1 MELYCKI
8 RLFTICLHYLLPVYF
23 CRKPF
28 QWKAWV
34 GGNCSS
40 ERVPALRSKAYGLQ
54 NGYAAPGGIPSWLI
68 DYKIE
73 VHTGNMPFLIFRVIP
88 HISSAIC
95 NLTGFC
101 NGCGVTWLTFQI
113 KGNTQLLISGKFFL
127 QQSAGFFLSWSWYTL
142 RVLSSFLPWWIQ
154 KTPESWYRKKR
165 ETKASFHLLGMETS
179 SAADMLPDKS
189 TLFLEKTRCLC

>member
-1 MELYCKI
+1 MELAQVIFHYSILSWNCI
-8 RLFTICLHYLLPVYF
+8 ANSTFLQFVYIIYYLFIFAETLSVKSMS
-23 CRKPF
+23 R
-28 QWKAWV
+28 
-34 GGNCSS
+34 GNCSS

-127 QQSAGFFLSWSWYTL
+127 QQSAGFFLS
-142 RVLSSFLPWWIQ
+142 
-154 KTPESWYRKKR
+154 
-165 ETKASFHLLGMETS
+165 
-179 SAADMLPDKS
+179 
-189 TLFLEKTRCLC
+189 

>member
-8 RLFTICLHYLLPVYF
+8 RHFTICLHYLLPVYF

-40 ERVPALRSKAYGLQ
+40 ERVPALRSKVYGLQ

-101 NGCGVTWLTFQI
+101 NGSGITGQPFQI
-113 KGNTQLLISGKFFL
+113 KSNSQFFILIQLTL
-127 QQSAGFFLSWSWYTL
+127 QRSAGFFLSWSWYTL
-142 RVLSSFLPWWIQ
+142 RVLTSFPPLWIQ
-154 KTPESWYRKKR
+154 KTPKSFCRKKR
-165 ETKASFHLLGMETS
+165 RNVSSFHLQGMQTPPQ
-179 SAADMLPDKS
+179 LI
-189 TLFLEKTRCLC
+189 RCMINRRCF

>member
-8 RLFTICLHYLLPVYF
+8 RHFTICLHYLLPVYF

-101 NGCGVTWLTFQI
+101 NGSGITGQPFQI
-113 KGNTQLLISGKFFL
+113 KSNSQFFILIQLTL
-127 QQSAGFFLSWSWYTL
+127 QRSAGFFLSWSWYTL
-142 RVLSSFLPWWIQ
+142 RVLTSFPPLWIQ
-154 KTPESWYRKKR
+154 KTPESFCRKKR
-165 ETKASFHLLGMETS
+165 RNVSSFHLQGMQTPPQ
-179 SAADMLPDKS
+179 LI
-189 TLFLEKTRCLC
+189 RCMINRRCF